1 MYGWAPA
8 QWFPCRSDAQ
18 LVTVMK
24 AAGQSH
30 RKQGG
35 GRWGVEGGWR
45 EVEGWRGVV
54 GWVPAWGAPAP
65 SVPFP
70 AKVKTQRFGNV
81 FTSK

>member
-1 MYGWAPA
+1 MYGWALA

-18 LVTVMK
+18 LGTVMK

-35 GRWGVEGGWR
+35 GRWVEGV
-45 EVEGWRGVV
+45 VEV
-54 GWVPAWGAPAP
+54 GWVPAWGCP
-65 SVPFP
+65 SPPPVPFP